1 MKAKILNTYQ
11 KYDSY
16 KDSDVDW
23 VGDIPSDWEVVPL
36 RTIFKFR
43 NENNRPVIT
52 EDILSLSIANGVT
65 KYSDSN
71 RGGNKRKDDI
81 TAYKIARPNDIVLNS
96 MNVVAGAVGVSRYF
110 GAISPVYYALYIHD
124 ETSVLEYYS
133 WVFQNQ
139 IFQRNLLKYGK
150 GILIK
155 FGEFGKMN
163 TVRMKI
169 SQHDMKTLVF
179 PKPSVENQKKIAKF
193 LNRKSGQ
200 IDQAINLKQQ
210 QIERLNEY
218 KQIVIQNAVTK
229 GLDPNV
235 PMKNSGTDWIGD
247 VPDHWEVKAIKRI
260 SRVARGASP
269 RPIDDP
275 RYFDDEGEYAWVRI
289 KDVTASNR
297 YLTETTQ
304 SLSKLGSLLSV
315 RMQPDEIFLS
325 IAGSVGKPIITKI
338 KACIHD
344 GFVYFPDWNQSEEF
358 LYYIFLSGQPYLGLG
373 KIGTQLNLNSETVG
387 SIKIGLPPIDE
398 QKRIVEYLDIET
410 NKANELIEFQKNQ
423 IERLKEYKTI
433 LINQAVTGK
442 IKVS

>member
-1 MKAKILNTYQ
+1 MSTELLDNYP

-16 KDSDVDW
+16 KDSSVDW
-23 VGDIPSDWEVVPL
+23 LGEIPSHWQVWNSKWLFASRKEKAQENDEQLTASQKYGVIPQKLFMDLEGRKVTTVFLNHEILKHVKKGDFVISMRSFQGGIEYCDYQGSVSSAYVPL
-36 RTIFKFR
+36 I
-43 NENNRPVIT
+43 
-52 EDILSLSIANGVT
+52 
-65 KYSDSN
+65 
-71 RGGNKRKDDI
+71 
-81 TAYKIARPNDIVLNS
+81 PNDTIYNS
-96 MNVVAGAVGVSRYF
+96 FYKF
-110 GAISPVYYALYIHD
+110 
-124 ETSVLEYYS
+124 
-133 WVFQNQ
+133 
-139 IFQRNLLKYGK
+139 LLKSKRYIEALQSTSNLVRDGQALRYDNFCMVPLV
-150 GILIK
+150 LIPLK
-155 FGEFGKMN
+155 EQKAIADFLD
-163 TVRMKI
+163 T
-169 SQHDMKTLVF
+169 KT
-179 PKPSVENQKKIAKF
+179 S
-193 LNRKSGQ
+193 Q
-200 IDQAINLKQQ
+200 IDQAIELKQQ

>member
-1 MKAKILNTYQ
+1 MNSELLNTYP

-16 KDSDVDW
+16 KDSRVDW
-23 VGDIPSDWEVVPL
+23 LGDIPEHWNVLPL
-36 RTIFKFR
+36 DVISKIKSISGYPNETLLSVYLNEGVIRYNDVKEKRTNATSTNLDNYQLVDTGDF
-43 NENNRPVIT
+43 
-52 EDILSLSIANGVT
+52 
-65 KYSDSN
+65 
-71 RGGNKRKDDI
+71 
-81 TAYKIARPNDIVLNS
+81 VLNNQQAWRGS
-96 MNVVAGAVGVSRYF
+96 VGVSSYR
-110 GAISPVYYALYIHD
+110 GIVSPAYII
-124 ETSVLEYYS
+124 LELSKILESNFANY
-133 WVFQNQ
+133 
-139 IFQRNLLKYGK
+139 IFRSEHMIYQYVIHSKGVGTIQRNLYWQSFKK
-150 GILIK
+150 SICLIPP
-155 FGEFGKMN
+155 
-163 TVRMKI
+163 I
-169 SQHDMKTLVF
+169 SEQTAIANFLDQKTL
-179 PKPSVENQKKIAKF
+179 
-193 LNRKSGQ
+193 Q
-200 IDQAINLKQQ
+200 IDQAIELKQQ